1 MTEPVAREAFV
12 HATLMCFRRVNGVPQ
27 AELIRITG
35 AATGA
40 VVAPASGR
48 HR

>member
-1 MTEPVAREAFV
+1 MTEPIARETLV
-12 HATLMCFRRVNGVPQ
+12 QATRGLP
-27 AELIRITG
+27 ELRITG

-40 VVAPASGR
+40 VVAPASGG